1 MMIVVRQKLLM
12 FLLSFLMILSCYQIY
27 LFRIA
32 GSYLPLS
39 AIVMAMCI
47 PFVKISKLKDP
58 LVSLFFLS
66 ISLNIIS
73 IFWSPVIGLWEYQ
86 IVFGYIFF
94 VTYAAFKEVSNINEA
109 FRLVKLFVYASSI
122 NALLIIIFRFY
133 PEIEAIFIIKFL
145 DLFKNPDRL
154 GFDTFL
160 NVWDVDKAGGVFD
173 NANTPASLHLV
184 CIGLT
189 VMLRPYINK
198 IAFVVFLLLNVIAVI
213 CSGSKSALII
223 MVMSTFFSFA
233 IYYLRPGTKDRSLRW
248 VVTFFLFILSS
259 SFLYIVNDAFT
270 SSTFAK
276 DTSATSE
283 DRINLIN
290 FAYDMFWQHPLTG
303 LGYGGWQ
310 IKIGIL
316 GDQYGVRPDW
326 PPHNSIIEAWATS
339 GIFNSLVCLSII
351 VILLKRNVSYL
362 RRIDVSGSTGPII
375 AILGAVIMPLGDPQP
390 FLGAPQLAAPL
401 GIACCYVYRK
411 LKGEN

>member
-1 MMIVVRQKLLM
+1 
-12 FLLSFLMILSCYQIY
+12 MILSCYQIY

-173 NANTPASLHLV
+173 NANTAASLHLV

-198 IAFVVFLLLNVIAVI
+198 ITFVVFLLLNVIAVI

-223 MVMSTFFSFA
+223 MVMSTFFH
-233 IYYLRPGTKDRSLRW
+233 L
-248 VVTFFLFILSS
+248 
-259 SFLYIVNDAFT
+259 
-270 SSTFAK
+270 
-276 DTSATSE
+276 
-283 DRINLIN
+283 
-290 FAYDMFWQHPLTG
+290 Q
-303 LGYGGWQ
+303 
-310 IKIGIL
+310 
-316 GDQYGVRPDW
+316 
-326 PPHNSIIEAWATS
+326 SII
-339 GIFNSLVCLSII
+339 
-351 VILLKRNVSYL
+351 
-362 RRIDVSGSTGPII
+362 
-375 AILGAVIMPLGDPQP
+375 
-390 FLGAPQLAAPL
+390 
-401 GIACCYVYRK
+401 
-411 LKGEN
+411 